1 MWNLTVF
8 RKIFLTKFVCESWYQ
23 QGKIF
28 WRASSIW
35 KVKKSNPTKIKCKK
49 YLQNFWISLSWTFEL
64 VFKLFSLTAILLQFA
79 GWFCIRIWH
88 YSPLISSLVD
98 TSVFQMLQNQASLCM
113 IPATVWNQT
122 SLKKLCVTMYTN
134 NQKQPS
140 EVSKKCY

>member
-98 TSVFQMLQNQASLCM
+98 TSVSNAAKPSLSM
-113 IPATVWNQT
+113 HDPYHRVKPNFSQKT
-122 SLKKLCVTMYTN
+122 LCYHVY
-134 NQKQPS
+134 Q
-140 EVSKKCY
+140 